1 MWNELDQLIARL
13 DEGTASPAELERV
26 RELLAALEKA
36 EPLPLAGAIRD
47 EAGEPDVSG
56 EVAGKLGFESLPVAE
71 AVRDEAGEIDVADDV
86 LAMLIEDMPLAEA
99 VRAELAG
106 DLPLFGAV
114 FEEAGRIEIA
124 DSVLAKL
131 GLAAPKV
138 PVAEAVRGEAGSVEL
153 ADEALAGIDPSWPI
167 AEAVRAEAGE
177 IDIADAVMSQ
187 VGNEAWVSAL
197 LDRELSQE
205 EHVRSARRLMADK
218 AAGRDMT
225 DFAEIGRIVRAQV
238 VAEAGAAPSL
248 WAGVAAGIGV
258 ADPEKVEGWDETIL
272 AEAVRAEAGTVD
284 VTAEVMRRVRRAA
297 VAPQISLLDA
307 EEPLEPANNGGF
319 AWGAVAVAALVLL
332 TVLLGKPFVGGLPE
346 RIERDG
352 SVELAALQFASPGE
366 IVVDDLSYAPDTNVQ
381 VIQEEGEGGALI
393 IWVEEETL

>member
-1 MWNELDQLIARL
+1 
-13 DEGTASPAELERV
+13 
-26 RELLAALEKA
+26 
-36 EPLPLAGAIRD
+36 
-47 EAGEPDVSG
+47 
-56 EVAGKLGFESLPVAE
+56 
-71 AVRDEAGEIDVADDV
+71 
-86 LAMLIEDMPLAEA
+86 
-99 VRAELAG
+99 
-106 DLPLFGAV
+106 
-114 FEEAGRIEIA
+114 
-124 DSVLAKL
+124 
-131 GLAAPKV
+131 
-138 PVAEAVRGEAGSVEL
+138 
-153 ADEALAGIDPSWPI
+153 
-167 AEAVRAEAGE
+167 
-177 IDIADAVMSQ
+177 MSQ

-238 VAEAGAAPSL
+238 AAEAGAAPSV
-248 WAGVAAGIGV
+248 WAGVAAGIGL

-272 AEAVRAEAGTVD
+272 GEAVRAEAGTVD

-297 VAPQISLLDA
+297 VAPQISFDGD
-307 EEPLEPANNGGF
+307 EVLEPANNGGF
-319 AWGAVAVAALVLL
+319 AWGAVAAAALVLL
-332 TVLLGKPFVGGLPE
+332 TVLLGRPFVGGLPE
-346 RIERDG
+346 RIDRDA